1 MSQEHIVRVDN
12 GKYAFRKA
20 GLAIEVDRYGDPWIT
35 LHDGTNA
42 LSSVMSELDAARVV
56 LEAARK
62 LGDAAPQEIRDA
74 LAKHARLVDD
84 REQPSAWAR

>member
-20 GLAIEVDRYGDPWIT
+20 GLAIEVDRHGKPWIT
-35 LHDGTNA
+35 FHDGTNA

-62 LGDAAPQEIRDA
+62 LGDDAPIEIKRA
-74 LAKHARLVDD
+74 LEKHRALVDD
-84 REQPSAWAR
+84 REQPSAWTR